1 MSITPMMQQ
10 YLDLKKKYEDC
21 ILFFRLG
28 DFYEMFFKD
37 AEIASKEL
45 EITLTGR
52 DCGLEERAPM
62 CGVPFHAADTYIA
75 RLVNKGYKVAICEQM
90 EDPALAKGIVRREV
104 IKIITPGTITDE
116 SMLDGKKNN
125 YIMSVYKEGYHYG
138 ICSADIST
146 GELSCTK
153 IDWGNT
159 RQKLIDEIAR
169 FAPSEIVVNKELFS
183 DKELMDLVNKR
194 FNAFTTVLDDS
205 YFLAEKA
212 RKTIKDSIENCDIL
226 HEKNNPGINAV
237 GALLSYLLET
247 QKSALKHLVNLNVYE
262 IEEYM
267 ILDSSTRRNLEITET
282 MRDRSRKGTL
292 LWVLDRTMTS
302 MGARCLRKWIEQPLI
317 KKYDIC
323 ERLEAVGELK
333 EKFMVRSEIR
343 ELLKPVYDME
353 RLMSKIVIG
362 NINCR
367 DFVALKKSIGQLP
380 YIRNL
385 LRECTAS
392 LLNKLYNEMDEL
404 NNIYDLIEKSIM
416 DDPPLTVKEGG
427 IIKDGYNAEVDK
439 LREASLRGKEW
450 IAGLEAK
457 ERERT
462 GIKNLRVG
470 YNKVFGYYIE
480 VTKSNYSLVPDDYIR
495 KQTLVNCER
504 YITPELKEIENTIL
518 GAEDKVMNL
527 EYELFLEIRE
537 KVAAQADRIKSTAQ
551 CIACLDALCSLAE
564 TADRENYTMPEI
576 TNEDTIKIIKGRH
589 PVVEKM
595 LEDNTFVPND
605 TFIDMNENMI
615 SIITGP
621 NMAGKSTYM
630 RQNALIVLMAQMGS
644 FVPAEAATIGIV
656 DRIFTRVGA
665 SDDLASGQSTF
676 MVEMNEVANI
686 LNNATPKSFLIL
698 DEIGRGTS
706 TYDGLSIAWAVVEYI
721 SEKMKCRTLFATHYH
736 ELTEL
741 EGKLE
746 GVKNYCVTVDRKGD
760 DIIFL
765 RKIKRGGADGS
776 FGIQVAKMAGLP
788 SDVLERADEILKELE
803 ALDISKK
810 EARLK
815 RKRKVLEGQMDIFSY
830 VAPSRE
836 ENEIIAELKRIDINN
851 LTPLDALNKLNE
863 LASLAR
869 RPGGSS

>member
-1 MSITPMMQQ
+1 
-10 YLDLKKKYEDC
+10 
-21 ILFFRLG
+21 
-28 DFYEMFFKD
+28 
-37 AEIASKEL
+37 
-45 EITLTGR
+45 
-52 DCGLEERAPM
+52 
-62 CGVPFHAADTYIA
+62 
-75 RLVNKGYKVAICEQM
+75 
-90 EDPALAKGIVRREV
+90 
-104 IKIITPGTITDE
+104 
-116 SMLDGKKNN
+116 
-125 YIMSVYKEGYHYG
+125 
-138 ICSADIST
+138 
-146 GELSCTK
+146 
-153 IDWGNT
+153 
-159 RQKLIDEIAR
+159 
-169 FAPSEIVVNKELFS
+169 
-183 DKELMDLVNKR
+183 
-194 FNAFTTVLDDS
+194 
-205 YFLAEKA
+205 
-212 RKTIKDSIENCDIL
+212 
-226 HEKNNPGINAV
+226 
-237 GALLSYLLET
+237 
-247 QKSALKHLVNLNVYE
+247 
-262 IEEYM
+262 M

-644 FVPAEAATIGIV
+644 FVPAEAATIGIA

-698 DEIGRGTS
+698 HEIGRGTS